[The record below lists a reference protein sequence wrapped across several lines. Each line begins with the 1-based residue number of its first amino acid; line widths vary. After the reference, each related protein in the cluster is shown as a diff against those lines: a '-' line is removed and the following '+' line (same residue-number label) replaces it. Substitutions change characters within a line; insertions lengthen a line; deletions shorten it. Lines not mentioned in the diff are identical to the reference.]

1 MTAVRISRKTVTTG
15 FAISVMCLM
24 SACLQSTEI
33 ATTDGPLIGVWH
45 YTAIQNDPVRETIDG
60 TLTLSRSGATFEG
73 RLDVEVVS
81 PQTGAVRLAS
91 GSVAGTSSSGVVDF
105 DASLSTTPRRHVGDI
120 RADTIQGTW
129 IEASAGGVNASGT
142 FRAERRSK

>member
-1 MTAVRISRKTVTTG
+1 MTARMPRKAVSTGLAVT
-15 FAISVMCLM
+15 VMCLM
-24 SACLQSTEI
+24 TACLQSTEI
-33 ATTDGPLIGVWH
+33 VTTDGPLIGLWH
-45 YTAIQNDPVRETIDG
+45 YTAIQNDPVPESIDG
-60 TLTLSRSGATFEG
+60 TLTVSQSGSTFDG

-91 GSVAGTSSSGVVDF
+91 GTVAGTWSRGVIDF
-105 DASLSTTPRRHVGDI
+105 DASLTTTPRRHVGDI

-129 IEASAGGVNASGT
+129 IEASASGVNASGT